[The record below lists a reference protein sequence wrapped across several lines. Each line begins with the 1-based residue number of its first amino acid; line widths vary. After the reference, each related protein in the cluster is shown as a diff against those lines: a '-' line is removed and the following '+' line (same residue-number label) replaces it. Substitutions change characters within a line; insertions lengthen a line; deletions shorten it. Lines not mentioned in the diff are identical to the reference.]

1 MWKYTLQITGMACGM
16 CEAHIRD
23 VLRRTFPARRVSA
36 SRRKG
41 EAVLFSARPLAEQA
55 LQAAIARAGYAVTG
69 IVRENQPPKGLLGRW
84 F

>member
-36 SRRKG
+36 SCRKG
-41 EAVLFSARPLAEQA
+41 ETVLFSARP
-55 LQAAIARAGYAVTG
+55 QAAIARAGYTVTG